1 MREHLRMRSLSLR
14 LDPLAAAAAAHGAGS
29 SDIGKAF
36 WLFLSS
42 FSSVS
47 SSSSTISSD
56 AAVVVAT
63 LLAAL
68 RVAAVQ
74 SFALAVAFASRSSLL
89 LLAIGLAL
97 ETGVRVAI
105 VLSYATWGLVFT
117 VGTFSAAFCM

>member
-1 MREHLRMRSLSLR
+1 MREHLRMRSLSVR
-14 LDPLAAAAAAHGAGS
+14 LDPLAAAAAHGAGS

-36 WLFLSS
+36 WFFLSS
-42 FSSVS
+42 ISSIS
-47 SSSSTISSD
+47 SSD
-56 AAVVVAT
+56 AAVVAS

-117 VGTFSAAFCM
+117 VCTFSAAFCM

>member
-14 LDPLAAAAAAHGAGS
+14 LDPLAAAAAVHGAGGS

-36 WLFLSS
+36 WVFLSS
-42 FSSVS
+42 ISSNS
-47 SSSSTISSD
+47 SSD
-56 AAVVVAT
+56 AAVVAS

>member
-36 WLFLSS
+36 WFFLSS
-42 FSSVS
+42 ISSI
-47 SSSSTISSD
+47 SSTSD
-56 AAVVVAT
+56 AAVVAT

-97 ETGVRVAI
+97 ETGVRVAV

>member
-29 SDIGKAF
+29 SDNIGKAF

-42 FSSVS
+42 
-47 SSSSTISSD
+47 ISSISSND
-56 AAVVVAT
+56 AAVVAS

-74 SFALAVAFASRSSLL
+74 SFALAMAFASRSSLL

-117 VGTFSAAFCM
+117 VGTFSVAFCM